1 MSGHRAFAEL
11 TKEFTAERWQRVAE
25 KRAELD
31 KVPSF
36 YMSPIDKERIP
47 ETRES
52 AVSCY
57 RSSQSS
63 NLRKPTSR
71 PPKQHMITLRT
82 QPVAELISFKHLFLQ
97 TAKNT
102 LSRAAVGGRGLRLM
116 LSKREARG

>member
-36 YMSPIDKERIP
+36 YMSPIDKERTP

-102 LSRAAVGGRGLRLM
+102 LSRAAIQARSAGLN
-116 LSKREARG
+116 LSSSAR

>member
-1 MSGHRAFAEL
+1 MSGHRSFAEL
-11 TKEFTAERWQRVAE
+11 TKNFTAERWQRVAK
-25 KRAELD
+25 KRAELE

-63 NLRKPTSR
+63 HLRKPTSR
-71 PPKQHMITLRT
+71 PPKQHMLTLRT
-82 QPVAELISFKHLFLQ
+82 QPVAELISLKSPFVTDGTHRW
-97 TAKNT
+97 TE
-102 LSRAAVGGRGLRLM
+102 RP
-116 LSKREARG
+116 